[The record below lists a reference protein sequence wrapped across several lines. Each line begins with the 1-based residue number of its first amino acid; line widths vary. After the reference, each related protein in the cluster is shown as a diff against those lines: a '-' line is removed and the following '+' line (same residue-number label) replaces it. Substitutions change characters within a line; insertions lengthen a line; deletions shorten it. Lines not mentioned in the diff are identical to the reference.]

1 MNKAIISGRLTR
13 DPELRYSQSAEPIAV
28 VRFSVACNRRFK
40 RDNEPDADFI
50 NCVAFGK
57 TGEFISKFFSKGKM
71 IGIVGSI
78 RTNSWTDN
86 SGQKRY
92 STEVYVEEADFLES
106 KSSSDSYANSGSQAM
121 PAEFNNQ
128 ANTNSFENHPQ
139 NDDFYS
145 VEHGIEDEDLPF

>member
-13 DPELRYSQSAEPIAV
+13 DPEVRYSQSAEPIAV
-28 VRFSVACNRRFK
+28 VRFSVACNRKFK
-40 RDNEPDADFI
+40 RENEPDADFI

-57 TGEFISKFFSKGKM
+57 TGEFISKFFNKGKM

-78 RTNSWTDN
+78 RTNSWTDT

-92 STEVYVEEADFLES
+92 STEIYVEEADFLES
-106 KSSSDSYANSGSQAM
+106 KAASEMNNNSNSYSQ
-121 PAEFNNQ
+121 PNVETPKNN
-128 ANTNSFENHPQ
+128 NFDTSQ

-145 VEHGIEDEDLPF
+145 VEQGIEDDDLPF

>member
-13 DPELRYSQSAEPIAV
+13 DPEIRYSQSAEPIAV

-40 RDNEPDADFI
+40 RENEPDADFI

-57 TGEFISKFFSKGKM
+57 TGEFISKYFNKGKM

-106 KSSSDSYANSGSQAM
+106 KASSEMANSNTVSQ
-121 PAEFNNQ
+121 PSGNFSDNNTSFNSAPVQ
-128 ANTNSFENHPQ
+128 T
-139 NDDFYS
+139 DDFYS
-145 VEHGIEDEDLPF
+145 VEYGVEDDNLPF